1 MDSREY
7 LIELRTSTGMT
18 RREFCEYFEIPYRT
32 LQDWELGNRKMPD
45 YLLRL
50 MAYKAKMEKLAEEK
64 IDILTICCFTTYYNI
79 NGKRNTIVRNHFYD
93 TADGKCPVQGFFRL
107 SGT

>member
-7 LIELRTSTGMT
+7 LIKLRTSTGMT

-64 IDILTICCFTTYYNI
+64 N
-79 NGKRNTIVRNHFYD
+79 
-93 TADGKCPVQGFFRL
+93 
-107 SGT
+107 

>member
-18 RREFCEYFEIPYRT
+18 RREFFEYFEIPYRT
-32 LQDWELGNRKMPD
+32 PQDWELGNRKMPD

-64 IDILTICCFTTYYNI
+64 N
-79 NGKRNTIVRNHFYD
+79 
-93 TADGKCPVQGFFRL
+93 
-107 SGT
+107 

>member
-1 MDSREY
+1 MHLCIIITSSDACYDEIANIFDSKANIIFYQEVFMDSREY
-7 LIELRTSTGMT
+7 LIELRTSTSMT

-64 IDILTICCFTTYYNI
+64 N
-79 NGKRNTIVRNHFYD
+79 
-93 TADGKCPVQGFFRL
+93 
-107 SGT
+107 